1 MCRRAHAPSTWLAAA
16 RWTVAFGFYEE
27 AMKDSESELINN
39 DIEKM
44 GALVDA
50 PPSFRNLDVV
60 SVMDDPA

>member
-1 MCRRAHAPSTWLAAA
+1 
-16 RWTVAFGFYEE
+16 
-27 AMKDSESELINN
+27 MKDSESELINN